1 MRVLGL
7 DLGTCTLGVSISD
20 RTNTIATP
28 LKVIRFQKEDYDFA
42 FNEVKKLVNEQDITD
57 IALGLPKNMD
67 NSLGFAA
74 KRSMDFK
81 DLLDT
86 LPIKVHLIDERLSSV
101 EAFNILKTTGNK
113 NIKNKHVIDA
123 VAANI
128 ILENYLRGIKK

>member
-42 FNEVKKLVNEQDITD
+42 FNEVKKLVKEQDITD

-81 DLLDT
+81 ELLDT
-86 LPIKVHLIDERLSSV
+86 LSVNVHLIDERLSSV

>member
-81 DLLDT
+81 ELLDT
-86 LPIKVHLIDERLSSV
+86 LSVNVHLIDERLSSV

>member
-81 DLLDT
+81 ELLDS
-86 LPIKVHLIDERLSSV
+86 LHINVHLIDERLSSV